1 MGDCYDEF
9 PRAPASGEL
18 TTRRTCDEGGLAD
31 SSARRPCRD
40 DCGGENAFFSGT
52 VLACAVLLLG
62 AGCESG
68 GQSAS
73 GKPGGKKYTIAVIP
87 KGTTHEFWRA
97 VHAGAAKAAKELGDT
112 EIIWKGAQLES
123 DREGQISVMQNFIT
137 KRVNGIC
144 LAPNDSQALVEYVDQ
159 AVGQNIPVVIFDSGL
174 KDESK
179 IVTYVA
185 TDNYKGGVIAAR
197 RMGEVLHGQ
206 GNVILLRYFPG
217 SESTERREQGF
228 LDTLQK
234 EFPKIVILS
243 SDQYSGT
250 TPEESL
256 TKATQVLNKY
266 KKEVNGLFAVCEPNA
281 SGCRRPRADR
291 TGRQSLLYR
300 LRSERRSDPRA
311 GRQEGRRGSCC
322 RDPVKMGYEAVM
334 SMHKHLQGEKV
345 PKRIDTG
352 STVATPENMSEARI
366 QQLLKPDQ
374 YQD

>member
-1 MGDCYDEF
+1 M
-9 PRAPASGEL
+9 RL
-18 TTRRTCDEGGLAD
+18 
-31 SSARRPCRD
+31 
-40 DCGGENAFFSGT
+40 FSKEA
-52 VLACAVLLLG
+52 LACAMLLAL

-68 GQSAS
+68 GKSTAD
-73 GKPGGKKYTIAVIP
+73 KPGGARYRIAVIP

-112 EIIWKGAQLES
+112 EIFWKGSQLES
-123 DREGQISVMQNFIT
+123 DREGQISVMQSFIT
-137 KRVNGIC
+137 KHVNGIC

-159 AVGQNIPVVIFDSGL
+159 AVQEKIPVVVFDSGL

-185 TDNYKGGVIAAR
+185 TDNYKGGALAAR

-206 GNVILLRYFPG
+206 GNAILLRYFPG

-228 LDTLQK
+228 LETMQK

-256 TKATQVLNKY
+256 TKGTQVLSKY
-266 KKEVNGLFAVCEPNA
+266 KKDVNGLFAVCEPNA
-281 SGCRRPRADR
+281 SGCLGALEQTELD
-291 TGRQSLLYR
+291 GKVCFIAF
-300 LRSERRSDPRA
+300 DPNA
-311 GRQEGRRGSCC
+311 ALIRGLEAKKVQGIVLQ
-322 RDPVKMGYEAVM
+322 DPVKMGYEAVM

>member
-1 MGDCYDEF
+1 M
-9 PRAPASGEL
+9 
-18 TTRRTCDEGGLAD
+18 
-31 SSARRPCRD
+31 
-40 DCGGENAFFSGT
+40 
-52 VLACAVLLLG
+52 
-62 AGCESG
+62 
-68 GQSAS
+68 
-73 GKPGGKKYTIAVIP
+73 
-87 KGTTHEFWRA
+87 
-97 VHAGAAKAAKELGDT
+97 
-112 EIIWKGAQLES
+112 
-123 DREGQISVMQNFIT
+123 
-137 KRVNGIC
+137 
-144 LAPNDSQALVEYVDQ
+144 
-159 AVGQNIPVVIFDSGL
+159 IFDSGL

-185 TDNYKGGVIAAR
+185 TDNYNGGVIAAR

-281 SGCRRPRADR
+281 SGCLEALEQTELD
-291 TGRQSLLYR
+291 GKVGFIAF
-300 LRSERRSDPRA
+300 DPNPA
-311 GRQEGRRGSCC
+311 LIRGLAAKKVQGIVLQ
-322 RDPVKMGYEAVM
+322 DPVKMGYEAVM

-366 QQLLKPDQ
+366 QQLLKPQQSRIDGPRMSEPLRLPNPIRFGPTSWLLHLIARLGPLFALMLVIIVFGVARPLEERP
-374 YQD
+374 

>member
-1 MGDCYDEF
+1 M
-9 PRAPASGEL
+9 RL
-18 TTRRTCDEGGLAD
+18 
-31 SSARRPCRD
+31 
-40 DCGGENAFFSGT
+40 FST
-52 VLACAVLLLG
+52 AVLACAALLLV
-62 AGCESG
+62 GCESG
-68 GQSAS
+68 GQSSTGKS
-73 GKPGGKKYTIAVIP
+73 GGARYRIAVIP

-112 EIIWKGAQLES
+112 EILWKGPQLES
-123 DREGQISVMQNFIT
+123 DREGQIAVMQGFIT
-137 KRVNGIC
+137 KHVNGIC
-144 LAPNDSQALVEYVDQ
+144 LAPNDSQALLEYVDQ
-159 AVGQNIPVVIFDSGL
+159 AVQEKIPVVVFDSGL

-179 IVTYVA
+179 TVTFVA
-185 TDNYKGGVIAAR
+185 TDNYKGGVLAAR

-206 GNVILLRYFPG
+206 GNAILLRYFPG

-228 LDTLQK
+228 LETMQK

-256 TKATQVLNKY
+256 TKATQVLSKY
-266 KKEVNGLFAVCEPNA
+266 KKDVNGLFAVCEPNA
-281 SGCRRPRADR
+281 TGSLRALEQTELD
-291 TGRQSLLYR
+291 GKVAFIAF
-300 LRSERRSDPRA
+300 DPNDALIRGLA
-311 GRQEGRRGSCC
+311 AKKVEGIVLQ
-322 RDPVKMGYEAVM
+322 DPVKMGYEAVM

-352 STVATPENMSEARI
+352 STVATPENMSEPRI

>member
-1 MGDCYDEF
+1 M
-9 PRAPASGEL
+9 RL
-18 TTRRTCDEGGLAD
+18 
-31 SSARRPCRD
+31 
-40 DCGGENAFFSGT
+40 FSNG
-52 VLACAVLLLG
+52 VLACALVL

-68 GQSAS
+68 SHSSANK
-73 GKPGGKKYTIAVIP
+73 GNGGGPRYRIAVIP

-97 VHAGAAKAAKELGDT
+97 VHAGAAQAADKLGDT
-112 EIIWKGAQLES
+112 EIIWKGSQLES
-123 DREGQISVMQNFIT
+123 DREGQIAVVQSFIT
-137 KRVNGIC
+137 QHVSGIC

-159 AVGQNIPVVIFDSGL
+159 AVQEKIPVVIFDSGL

-185 TDNYKGGVIAAR
+185 TDNYNGGVIAAR
-197 RMGEVLHGQ
+197 RMGEVLKGQ
-206 GNVILLRYFPG
+206 GNAILLRYFPG

-228 LDTLQK
+228 LETLQK
-234 EFPKIVILS
+234 EFPKIDVIS

-281 SGCRRPRADR
+281 SGCLGALEQTELD
-291 TGRQSLLYR
+291 GKICFIAF
-300 LRSERRSDPRA
+300 DPNA
-311 GRQEGRRGSCC
+311 ALIRGLESKKVQGIVLQ
-322 RDPVKMGYEAVM
+322 DPVKMGYEAVM

-352 STVATPENMSEARI
+352 STVATPENISEPHI
-366 QQLLKPDQ
+366 QQLLKPAQ
-374 YQD
+374 YQE

>member
-1 MGDCYDEF
+1 M
-9 PRAPASGEL
+9 RLLL
-18 TTRRTCDEGGLAD
+18 TGVVAW
-31 SSARRPCRD
+31 AV
-40 DCGGENAFFSGT
+40 A
-52 VLACAVLLLG
+52 VLAE
-62 AGCESG
+62 GCDSG
-68 GQSAS
+68 SQRAA
-73 GKPGGKKYTIAVIP
+73 GKPGAARYRIAVIP

-97 VHAGAAKAAKELGDT
+97 VRAGAAKAADDLHDT
-112 EIIWKGAQLES
+112 EIFWQGSQLES
-123 DREGQISVMQNFIT
+123 DREGQIAVVQSFIT
-137 KRVNGIC
+137 KHVSGIC

-159 AVGQNIPVVIFDSGL
+159 AVQEKIPVVIFDSGL

-185 TDNYKGGVIAAR
+185 TDNYNGGVIAAR
-197 RMGEVLHGQ
+197 RMGEVLKGQ

-228 LDTLQK
+228 LETLAK
-234 EFPKIVILS
+234 EFPKIVVIS

-281 SGCRRPRADR
+281 SGCLGALEQTELD
-291 TGRQSLLYR
+291 GKICFIAF
-300 LRSERRSDPRA
+300 DPNA
-311 GRQEGRRGSCC
+311 ALIRGLESKKVQGIVLQ
-322 RDPVKMGYEAVM
+322 DPVKMGYEAVM

-352 STVATPENMSEARI
+352 STVATPENISEPHI
-366 QQLLKPDQ
+366 QQLLKPAQ
-374 YQD
+374 YQE

>member
-1 MGDCYDEF
+1 M
-9 PRAPASGEL
+9 RLISG
-18 TTRRTCDEGGLAD
+18 
-31 SSARRPCRD
+31 
-40 DCGGENAFFSGT
+40 
-52 VLACAVLLLG
+52 AVL
-62 AGCESG
+62 GCALILAATGCDSG
-68 GQSAS
+68 GQSAT
-73 GKPGGKKYTIAVIP
+73 GKAGSAKYRIAVIP

-97 VHAGAAKAAKELGDT
+97 VHAGAAKAARELGDT
-112 EIIWKGAQLES
+112 EIIWKGSQLES
-123 DREGQISVMQNFIT
+123 DREGQISVMQGFIT
-137 KRVNGIC
+137 KHVSGIC

-159 AVGQNIPVVIFDSGL
+159 ATQEKIPVVIFDSGL

-185 TDNYKGGVIAAR
+185 TDNYKGGVLAAR

-206 GNVILLRYFPG
+206 GNAILLRYFPG

-228 LDTLQK
+228 LETLQK

-256 TKATQVLNKY
+256 TKAMQVLSKY
-266 KKEVNGLFAVCEPNA
+266 KKDVNGLFAVCEPNA
-281 SGCRRPRADR
+281 
-291 TGRQSLLYR
+291 TGSLEALEQTE
-300 LRSERRSDPRA
+300 LDGKVCFIAFDPNA
-311 GRQEGRRGSCC
+311 ALIRGLSTKKVQGIVLQ
-322 RDPVKMGYEAVM
+322 DPVKMGYEAVM

-374 YQD
+374 FQD

>member
-1 MGDCYDEF
+1 M
-9 PRAPASGEL
+9 RL
-18 TTRRTCDEGGLAD
+18 
-31 SSARRPCRD
+31 
-40 DCGGENAFFSGT
+40 FSKGA
-52 VLACAVLLLG
+52 LACAVLLSL

-68 GQSAS
+68 GKSTTD
-73 GKPGGKKYTIAVIP
+73 KPGGKSTTDKPGGAKYRIAVIP

-97 VHAGAAKAAKELGDT
+97 IHAGAAKAAKELGDT
-112 EIIWKGAQLES
+112 EIFWKGSQLES
-123 DREGQISVMQNFIT
+123 DREGQISVMQGFIT
-137 KRVNGIC
+137 KHVNGIC

-159 AVGQNIPVVIFDSGL
+159 AVQEKIPVVIFDSGL

-185 TDNYKGGVIAAR
+185 TDNYKGGALAAR
-197 RMGEVLHGQ
+197 RMGEVLHGE
-206 GNVILLRYFPG
+206 GNAILLRYFPG

-228 LDTLQK
+228 LETMQK

-256 TKATQVLNKY
+256 TKGTQVLSKY
-266 KKEVNGLFAVCEPNA
+266 KKDVNGLFAVCEPNA
-281 SGCRRPRADR
+281 SGCLGALAQTELD
-291 TGRQSLLYR
+291 GKVCFIAF
-300 LRSERRSDPRA
+300 DPNA
-311 GRQEGRRGSCC
+311 ALIRGLEAKKVQGIVLQ
-322 RDPVKMGYEAVM
+322 DPVKMGYEAVM

-352 STVATPENMSEARI
+352 STVATPENMSEPRI

-374 YQD
+374 FQD

>member
-1 MGDCYDEF
+1 M
-9 PRAPASGEL
+9 R
-18 TTRRTCDEGGLAD
+18 
-31 SSARRPCRD
+31 
-40 DCGGENAFFSGT
+40 FFSGT

-68 GQSAS
+68 GQSAG

-97 VHAGAAKAAKELGDT
+97 VHAGAAKAANELGDT

-281 SGCRRPRADR
+281 SGCLGALEQTELDGKVCFIAFDPNAALIRALAAKKAQ
-291 TGRQSLLYR
+291 GIVLQ
-300 LRSERRSDPRA
+300 
-311 GRQEGRRGSCC
+311 
-322 RDPVKMGYEAVM
+322 DPVKMGYEAVM